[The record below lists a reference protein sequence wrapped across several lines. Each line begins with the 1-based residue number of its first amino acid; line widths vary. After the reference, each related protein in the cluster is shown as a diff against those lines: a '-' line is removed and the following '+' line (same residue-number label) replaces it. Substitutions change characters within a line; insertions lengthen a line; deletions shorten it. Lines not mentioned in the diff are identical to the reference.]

1 MTECTCNT
9 SSTEHVDHSPT
20 CPESKCDCLEHV
32 TKAANSADL
41 GASTP
46 VPESKPTEAEIKE
59 WRGRNF
65 TVRTPVVK
73 ACGHHLNLQSFPSHS
88 NCQDCWEAFLSNN
101 PNGVEMVH
109 KTLMEQGTQGAIKQF
124 GKKLV
129 KMFGKF
135 LKKQLLQQY
144 ASAQVQAAS
153 GIEGNQLQVPDIK
166 AEVESGIR

>member
-1 MTECTCNT
+1 MNPEELET
-9 SSTEHVDHSPT
+9 HVYEEYGGIARTAGP
-20 CPESKCDCLEHV
+20 
-32 TKAANSADL
+32 DL
-41 GASTP
+41 GASKSVEQP
-46 VPESKPTEAEIKE
+46 KPTEKEMRE

-73 ACGHHLNLQSFPSHS
+73 ACGHLLNLQSFPSHS

-144 ASAQVQAAS
+144 ASEQTKAAS

-166 AEVESGIR
+166 AEVESGNR